1 MHGTPQEQDLRDTG
15 KEDQSKACLFSKH
28 ALPACCK
35 MSYDEVEIEDMQW
48 NDDLQAYTYQCPCGD
63 LFQIS
68 LARSP
73 LQAYAHAL
81 CLSPGA
87 AGLAAAGCS
96 ACCAKLQP
104 AEGITCYHCYLSV

>member
-1 MHGTPQEQDLRDTG
+1 
-15 KEDQSKACLFSKH
+15 
-28 ALPACCK
+28 

-48 NDDLQAYTYQCPCGD
+48 SDDLQAYTYQCPCGD

-73 LQAYAHAL
+73 SQAYALRAV
-81 CLSPGA
+81 CLSPGV

-104 AEGITCYHCYLSV
+104 AEGIICCYCCFSV